1 LLGFNEAEARA
12 FNAALAD
19 MRYKNFHEGVLNSML
34 MDESR
39 APMERQ
45 GSSLKYTPSRVV
57 FPTTQDVAS
66 VVSKLPEADLQEL
79 KKNLQELKKLVRP

>member
-34 MDESR
+34 MDENR
-39 APMERQ
+39 ASMERQ
-45 GSSLKYTPSRVV
+45 GSSLKASKFV
-57 FPTTQDVAS
+57 FTRSQAEIAERLG
-66 VVSKLPEADLQEL
+66 VSPQEYARAMS
-79 KKNLQELKKLVRP
+79 KVTK

>member
-1 LLGFNEAEARA
+1 
-12 FNAALAD
+12 
-19 MRYKNFHEGVLNSML
+19 

-66 VVSKLPEADLQEL
+66 VVSKLSEADLQ
-79 KKNLQELKKLVRP
+79 KLKKLVRP